1 MYLGHGLQ
9 WQLRCCVGGRMFGMM
24 LLQWVASG
32 IQNDATW
39 EFFGLVMKN
48 QPVEKSTRSRILDL

>member
-1 MYLGHGLQ
+1 
-9 WQLRCCVGGRMFGMM
+9 MFGMM